1 MIPKISIVT
10 ASYNQGRF
18 LEETIQSV
26 LSQNYPNLEYIIID
40 GGSTDNSVNIIKKY
54 EKYLSYWISE
64 KDRGQSHAIN
74 KGLKR
79 AKGDILTYCNSDD
92 VYLPGCFRSV
102 VQYFNENLQ
111 TEFVYGDAYII
122 NEDGKIIDIK
132 KEIAFDYKMAC
143 CIGFGLIV
151 FDPSSFMRRIV
162 LDKVGYLDESLH
174 YAMDGDYF
182 FRVSQ
187 CCNIVHVNELW
198 VAMRRH
204 SQAKSSNMSL
214 SNPLFAKEYYRE
226 LKRSF
231 QTLSISNYMS
241 FPIFDRLRHLY
252 RAKRIFQRFFKG
264 HYLLSL
270 IPKFKDINVHPRK
283 Q

>member
-40 GGSTDNSVNIIKKY
+40 GGSTDNSVKIIKKY
-54 EKYLSYWISE
+54 EKFLGYWISE

-74 KGLKR
+74 KGLKKAR
-79 AKGDILTYCNSDD
+79 GDILAYCNSDD

-102 VQYFNENLQ
+102 VQYFHENPQ

-122 NEDGKIIDIK
+122 NENGKIIDIK

-162 LDKVGYLDESLH
+162 LDKVSYLDESLH
-174 YAMDGDYF
+174 YIMDGDYF
-182 FRVSQ
+182 FRVAQ
-187 CCNIVHVNELW
+187 CCKIEHVNDFW

-204 SQAKSSNMSL
+204 LHAKSSDNSL

-226 LKRSF
+226 LKLAF
-231 QTLSISNYMS
+231 QTLSISKHMS
-241 FPIFDRLRHLY
+241 FSMFNRFRHLY
-252 RAKRIFQRFFKG
+252 RAKRIFKRFFKS
-264 HYLLSL
+264 HYLLAL
-270 IPKFKDINVHPRK
+270 IPKFKDIYIHARD